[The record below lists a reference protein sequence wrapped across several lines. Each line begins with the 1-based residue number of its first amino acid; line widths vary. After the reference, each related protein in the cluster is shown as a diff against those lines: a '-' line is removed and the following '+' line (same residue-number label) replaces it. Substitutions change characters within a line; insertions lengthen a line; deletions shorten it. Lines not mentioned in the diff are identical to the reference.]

1 MNNSKFISVIQ
12 TDNSICV
19 NTLLNGLIQTFYY
32 ANKKTVLLDFR
43 SIKSD
48 VVWKI
53 YGVEQVKY
61 VDTVLDLIT
70 DINKQML
77 KTYLNCTKEILC
89 IKNYDVI
96 SNNNINYFFECLEE
110 IYDNIIIVF
119 QDKFIDKNNLFFE
132 KDNIVLLPFVNEPI
146 SFDNYKQT
154 YTKILNTQN
163 SDIQILPLMFITNE
177 IFNLTPEQNCI
188 IFDVT
193 DKEVLNPAFLFKDTS
208 NKFVH
213 NLKLLT
219 DKINT
224 VKEHFIEKTSF
235 YEQKQ
240 NYNKLKEKL
249 HFDLLEKM
257 KQYSNVTDQIK
268 LKEIISIQT
277 EQLLKTYKADLKLNL
292 KKQLIKE
299 LSDDIIGLGVLEDLI
314 ADSSISEI
322 MVNGTDNIYIE
333 KHGKLFQTDIS
344 FQSEKKLKTVI
355 DRIASSVGR
364 HIDEAS
370 PLVDARLKDGSRV
383 NAVIAPVALNGPVL
397 TIRKF
402 SQHKLSGD
410 TLISYGSI
418 NSSMLNFLKLAV
430 EKKKNILISGGTGT
444 GKTTF
449 LNILSGFIG
458 ADERIIT
465 IEDSAELQLQQKHVI
480 RLETRAKSIEA
491 TGEITIRQLLV
502 NSLRMRPDRIIIGEC
517 RSAEALD
524 MLQAMNTGHEG
535 SMTTVHANSCSDALS
550 RLVVM
555 CLTAGVELPEKSIVS
570 MIASA
575 INIIVQIKR
584 FADGTRKV
592 FEIVAVEKD
601 PNNIYKLVLLF
612 YYDQSNNLF
621 KTVNTPENF
630 I

>member
-12 TDNSICV
+12 TDNSICI
-19 NTLLNGLIQTFYY
+19 NTLLNGLMQTFYY
-32 ANKKTVLLDFR
+32 DNKKNVLLDFR
-43 SIKSD
+43 SVKSD

-61 VDTVLDLIT
+61 IDTVLDLIT

-77 KTYLNCTKEILC
+77 KTYLNGAKEILC

-119 QDKFIDKNNLFFE
+119 QDKFIEKNNLFLE

-146 SFDNYKQT
+146 SFDNYKQN
-154 YTKILNTQN
+154 YTKILNTQT
-163 SDIQILPLMFITNE
+163 SDIQILPLMFVTNE

-188 IFDVT
+188 TFDVT

-208 NKFVH
+208 DKFVR

-257 KQYSNVTDQIK
+257 KQYSNVTDQTK

-277 EQLLKTYKADLKLNL
+277 EQLLKTYKADLKLSL
-292 KKQLIKE
+292 KKQLVKE

-314 ADSSISEI
+314 ADNEISEI

-418 NSSMLNFLKLAV
+418 NNSMLNFLKLAV

-480 RLETRAKSIEA
+480 RLETRAKSIES

-584 FADGTRKV
+584 FADGKRKV
-592 FEIVAVEKD
+592 LEIVAVEKD
-601 PNNIYKLVLLF
+601 NSNIYKLVPLF
-612 YYDQSNNLF
+612 CYDQSNNLF